1 MPIVFCN
8 KNYISLCLVCGIF
21 VADKPKKQKIMSLIG
36 KPAPSFKAVA
46 VVNGGEFREDFS
58 LEQFRGKKVIFF
70 FYPLDFTFVCPTE
83 ILAFQEHL
91 AEFEKRNTVVV
102 GCSVDSQYSHW
113 AWLNT
118 PKNKGGIQ
126 GVTYPLVS
134 DLDKTIS
141 MSYGVLGG
149 RYVQDENGRMCFEG
163 DPVAYRGL
171 FLIDEEG
178 IVQHALVNN
187 LGLGRSVREALRMV
201 DALTH
206 LQKYGEVCPADW
218 EEGKEALKP
227 DFEGVAEYLAKH

>member
-1 MPIVFCN
+1 
-8 KNYISLCLVCGIF
+8 
-21 VADKPKKQKIMSLIG
+21 MSLVG
-36 KPAPSFKAVA
+36 KPAPGFKAVA
-46 VVNGGEFREDFS
+46 VVNGGEFQEDFS
-58 LEQFRGKKVIFF
+58 LDQYRGKKVIFF

-83 ILAFQEHL
+83 ILSFQEHL

-102 GCSVDSQYSHW
+102 GCSVDSQFSHW

-141 MSYGVLGG
+141 MKYGVLGG
-149 RYVQDENGRMCFEG
+149 EYDYDDDFKMVFKG

-178 IVQHALVNN
+178 VVQHELINN
-187 LGLGRSVREALRMV
+187 LGLGRSVREALRLV

-218 EEGKEALKP
+218 EEGKDALTP
-227 DFEGVAEYLAKH
+227 DFEGVAEYLSKH

>member
-1 MPIVFCN
+1 
-8 KNYISLCLVCGIF
+8 
-21 VADKPKKQKIMSLIG
+21 MSLVG
-36 KPAPSFKAVA
+36 KKAPVFHAPA
-46 VVNGGEFREDFS
+46 VVNGGDIVENFS
-58 LEQFRGKKVIFF
+58 FEQFKGKKVIFF

-83 ILAFQEHL
+83 IIAFQDAYE
-91 AEFEKRNTVVV
+91 EFEKRNTVVV

-118 PKNKGGIQ
+118 PQDKGGIQ
-126 GVTYPLVS
+126 GVRYPLVS

-141 MSYGVLGG
+141 MNYGVLGG
-149 RYVQDENGRMCFEG
+149 EYTIDEEGNWAFEG
-163 DPVAYRGL
+163 SPVAYRGL

-178 IVQHALVNN
+178 VIQHALINN
-187 LGLGRSVREALRMV
+187 LGLGRSVKEALRLV

-227 DFEGVAEYLAKH
+227 TFEGVAEYLGKHKH

>member
-1 MPIVFCN
+1 
-8 KNYISLCLVCGIF
+8 
-21 VADKPKKQKIMSLIG
+21 MSLVG
-36 KPAPSFKAVA
+36 KPAPDFKAVA
-46 VVNGGEFREDFS
+46 VVNGGEFREDFG

-102 GCSVDSQYSHW
+102 GCSIDSQYSHW

-141 MSYGVLGG
+141 MKYGVLGG
-149 RYVQDENGRMCFEG
+149 KYVQDENGQMRFEG
-163 DPVAYRGL
+163 APVAYRGL
-171 FLIDEEG
+171 FLIDEDG

-227 DFEGVAEYLAKH
+227 DFEGVANYLTKH

>member
-1 MPIVFCN
+1 
-8 KNYISLCLVCGIF
+8 
-21 VADKPKKQKIMSLIG
+21 MSLVG
-36 KPAPSFKAVA
+36 KPAPDFKAVA

-141 MSYGVLGG
+141 MKYGVLGG
-149 RYVQDENGRMCFEG
+149 EYDYDEEFTMVFKG

-171 FLIDEEG
+171 FLIDEDG

-187 LGLGRSVREALRMV
+187 LGLGRSVREVLRMV

-218 EEGKEALKP
+218 EEGKEAIKP
-227 DFEGVAEYLAKH
+227 DFEGVANYLSKH